1 MNKVERS
8 EVLGLAE
15 YERVREPFRVRVID
29 EKKRRRTKLG
39 DKASAI
45 FENKD
50 TVLLQIQEMLRTER
64 ITREAAV
71 QHEIDTYNE
80 LVPGPHELS
89 ATVFVEIPE
98 KEERERFLVDA
109 RGLEKAFAIDVDG
122 ERCPGKNDASREF
135 AERTTAVHYLKFP
148 LTERAERALRD
159 VLEKKRKASEVVV
172 ELVADHPAYQARSRL
187 SPETIVSL
195 AEDLA

>member
-1 MNKVERS
+1 MKKVERS

-15 YERVREPFRVRVID
+15 YERIREPFRVRVIE
-29 EKKRRRTKLG
+29 EKKRRRAKLG
-39 DKASAI
+39 DRASCM

-64 ITREAAV
+64 ITREAAI

-80 LVPGPHELS
+80 LVPGEHELS
-89 ATVFVEIPE
+89 ATVFLEIDD
-98 KEERERFLVDA
+98 KAEREKFLFEA
-109 RGLEKAFAIDVDG
+109 KGLERAFAIEVEG
-122 ERCPGKNDASREF
+122 EKCPAQHDPSRESPD
-135 AERTTAVHYLKFP
+135 RTTAVHYLKFR

-159 VLEKKRKASEVVV
+159 VLERKRKAADVRV
-172 ELVADHPAYQARSRL
+172 ELVADHPAFRARAAL
-187 SPETIVSL
+187 APETVLSI